1 MRPSRARDVTT
12 DGMIRVAAVVAA
24 MAEMDATHATHA
36 TNETHASPSERPLKD
51 LIAKAAQVVAGH
63 ASAARGMRSRGLAQQ
78 GRARESL
85 RIAVSGQDAAAPR
98 TLDLVR

>member
-1 MRPSRARDVTT
+1 
-12 DGMIRVAAVVAA
+12 MIRVAAVVAA

-36 TNETHASPSERPLKD
+36 SPGERPLKD

-63 ASAARGMRSRGLAQQ
+63 ASAARGIRSRGLAQQ

>member
-1 MRPSRARDVTT
+1 MRPARARDVTT

-24 MAEMDATHATHA
+24 MAEFDASNAPSA
-36 TNETHASPSERPLKD
+36 PSASASERPLKD

-85 RIAVSGQDAAAPR
+85 RMAASGPDAAMPR
-98 TLDLVR
+98 KLDLVR